1 MKKDWGKFSVTFPAD
16 QGSRKYFEEMDAINQ
31 EILKVGN
38 GLSKSLELM
47 YEFTNDL
54 LQSFPVE
61 ESK

>member
-1 MKKDWGKFSVTFPAD
+1 
-16 QGSRKYFEEMDAINQ
+16 MDAINQ

-61 ESK
+61 DSETYE